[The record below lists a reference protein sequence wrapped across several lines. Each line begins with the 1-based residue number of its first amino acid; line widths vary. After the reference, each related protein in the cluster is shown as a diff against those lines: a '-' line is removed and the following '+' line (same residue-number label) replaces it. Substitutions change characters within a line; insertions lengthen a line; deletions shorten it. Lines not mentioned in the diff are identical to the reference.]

1 MGKVCRISC
10 KCGYTK
16 ELYIGGGLAACNINM
31 VNMVF
36 SKEKLKEFNSYY
48 KNNEVKGFFVENVLA
63 ICEKCKEIITVAV
76 LKFELTDNRKL
87 EIINDC
93 SECNEKVRTLSELC
107 VCPKCGGRMMEQDIG
122 DWD

>member
-1 MGKVCRISC
+1 MGKVCKISC

-36 SKEKLKEFNSYY
+36 SQEKLKEFNSYY
-48 KNNEVKGFFVENVLA
+48 KDNEVKGFFVENELS

-76 LKFELTDNRKL
+76 LNFGLTNTKKL
-87 EIINDC
+87 KIINEC
-93 SECNEKVRTLSELC
+93 PECNEKVKILSELGA
-107 VCPKCGGRMMEQDIG
+107 CPKCGKKMIQQDIG